1 MEHLVSTP
9 ALLCRGISFGTA
21 EDQPELVLRDVS
33 EQSQNLVLSAGS
45 SIGFTVLPGRWC
57 LGHQLV
63 HGRNQRINVPCPDE
77 KEISHGT
84 QCESCAAA
92 DQTRAMHD
100 FHRSGR
106 AGAGLRE
113 YLMQE
118 HWLYI
123 ASFANGAT
131 KVGTAANPSKWR
143 RLAEQGAVCASYVG
157 WAADGAQIRILEDT
171 VTRELGISQQVRA
184 QAKVRGLL
192 DSHTTAKAL
201 KELTNTKAAG
211 ARKLIAGLP
220 DASDT
225 TFISVNEDWQP
236 PNLAL
241 GLINGWNS
249 NALQSYP
256 AELTSGEH
264 GFVIESVLGQ
274 SLGVKLGSESDA
286 FVLDATKLKGRKLRL
301 GNFTT
306 DSPAVQAALF

>member
-1 MEHLVSTP
+1 MEHSVSTP
-9 ALLCRGISFGTA
+9 VLLCRGISYGTPD
-21 EDQPELVLRDVS
+21 DQPALVLRDATD
-33 EQSQNLVLSAGS
+33 QSQNLVLSSGTP
-45 SIGFTVLPGRWC
+45 IGFSLLPGRWC

-63 HGRNQRINVPCPDE
+63 HGRTQRTHVPCPTE
-77 KEISHGT
+77 EEISHGT

-143 RLAEQGAVCASYVG
+143 RLAEQGAICASYVG

-171 VTRELGISQQVRA
+171 VTRELGIAQQVRA

-192 DSHTTAKAL
+192 ESHTTAKAL
-201 KELTNTKAAG
+201 SELTATKAATV
-211 ARKLIAGLP
+211 RKLIAELP
-220 DASDT
+220 DASET
-225 TFISVNEDWQP
+225 TFTRVDEDFQP
-236 PNLAL
+236 PVLAS
-241 GLINGWNS
+241 GLIAGWNTNS
-249 NALQSYP
+249 LQSYP
-256 AELTSGEH
+256 AELTTGEH
-264 GFVIESVLGQ
+264 GFVVESVLGQ
-274 SLGVKLGSESDA
+274 TLGVQLGTETDT

-301 GNFTT
+301 GKYTT
-306 DSPAVQAALF
+306 DAPAIQAALF

>member
-1 MEHLVSTP
+1 M
-9 ALLCRGISFGTA
+9 
-21 EDQPELVLRDVS
+21 LVLRDATD
-33 EQSQNLVLSAGS
+33 QSQNLALSAGS
-45 SIGFTVLPGRWC
+45 TIGFSVLPGRWC

-63 HGRNQRINVPCPDE
+63 HGRNQRTHVPCPDD

-92 DQTRAMHD
+92 DQIRAMHD

-106 AGAGLRE
+106 AGVGLRE

-143 RLAEQGAVCASYVG
+143 RLAEQGAICASYVG

-171 VTRELGISQQVRA
+171 VTRELGIAQQVRA

-192 DSHTTAKAL
+192 ESHTTVTALSELTITQAAKARTL
-201 KELTNTKAAG
+201 IAELPEASETTFARVDEEWQPPVLAAG
-211 ARKLIAGLP
+211 LIAG
-220 DASDT
+220 
-225 TFISVNEDWQP
+225 
-236 PNLAL
+236 
-241 GLINGWNS
+241 WNT

-256 AELTSGEH
+256 ADLTSGEH
-264 GFVIESVLGQ
+264 GFVVESVLGQ
-274 SLGVKLGSESDA
+274 TLGVQLGIETDT
-286 FVLDATKLKGRKLRL
+286 FVLDATKLKGRKLQL
-301 GNFTT
+301 GKYTT
-306 DSPAVQAALF
+306 GLPAIQAALF

>member
-9 ALLCRGISFGTA
+9 ALLCRGISYGTE
-21 EDQPELVLRDVS
+21 EDQPALVLRDAS
-33 EQSQNLVLSAGS
+33 DQSQNLVLHAGTTV
-45 SIGFTVLPGRWC
+45 GFTLLPGRWC

-63 HGRNQRINVPCPDE
+63 HGRNQRTHVPCPEDH
-77 KEISHGT
+77 EISHGT

-143 RLAEQGAVCASYVG
+143 RLAEQGAICASYVG
-157 WAADGAQIRILEDT
+157 WAADGAQIRIIEDT
-171 VTRELGISQQVRA
+171 VTRELGIAQQVRA

-192 DSHTTAKAL
+192 ESHTTAKAL
-201 KELTNTKAAG
+201 RQLTASTAAKV
-211 ARKLIAGLP
+211 RKLIAELP
-220 DASDT
+220 DAGET
-225 TFISVNEDWQP
+225 TYECVEQDFQP
-236 PNLAL
+236 PVLAS
-241 GLINGWNS
+241 GLIAGWDT

-256 AELTSGEH
+256 AELNTGEH
-264 GFVIESVLGQ
+264 GFVVQSVLGQ
-274 SLGVKLGSESDA
+274 TLGVQLGTEADT

-301 GNFTT
+301 GKYTT
-306 DSPAVQAALF
+306 DSPAIQAALF

>member
-1 MEHLVSTP
+1 M
-9 ALLCRGISFGTA
+9 
-21 EDQPELVLRDVS
+21 
-33 EQSQNLVLSAGS
+33 
-45 SIGFTVLPGRWC
+45 GFKVLPGRWC

-63 HGRNQRINVPCPDE
+63 HDRTHRTHVPCPSQNQ
-77 KEISHGT
+77 ISHGT
-84 QCESCAAA
+84 QCDGCAAA

-106 AGAGLRE
+106 AGVGLRD

-143 RLAEQGAVCASYVG
+143 RLAEQGAICASYVG

-171 VTRELGISQQVRA
+171 VTRELGFTQQVRA

-192 DSHTTAKAL
+192 ESHTSATDLAALTEAKA
-201 KELTNTKAAG
+201 AS

-220 DASDT
+220 GLGES
-225 TFISVNEDWQP
+225 TFKSITENWQP
-236 PNLAL
+236 PLLATE
-241 GLINGWNS
+241 LIAGWNT

-256 AELTSGEH
+256 ADLSAGEH
-264 GFVIESVLGQ
+264 GYVVASVLGQ
-274 SLGVKLGSESDA
+274 TLGVKLGSATEV
-286 FVLDATKLKGRKLRL
+286 FVLDATKLKGRKLQL
-301 GNFTT
+301 GNYST
-306 DSPAVQAALF
+306 DSPAIQASLF